1 MFLTTELGVLA
12 LGHSLFKDLL
22 ELFDDCKLFID
33 LVFELLDSIIKNFS
47 GGICQMASFSGIKG
61 FDGEGVF
68 GSGASGEFRRSSD
81 GLLI

>member
-1 MFLTTELGVLA
+1 ML
-12 LGHSLFKDLL
+12 
-22 ELFDDCKLFID
+22 
-33 LVFELLDSIIKNFS
+33 ELLDSIIKNFS

-68 GSGASGEFRRSSD
+68 GSGASGEFMRSSD